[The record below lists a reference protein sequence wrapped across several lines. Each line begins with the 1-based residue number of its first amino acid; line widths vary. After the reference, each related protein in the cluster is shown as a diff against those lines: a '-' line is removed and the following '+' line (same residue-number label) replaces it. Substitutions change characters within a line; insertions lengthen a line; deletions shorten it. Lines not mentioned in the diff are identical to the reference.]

1 MKAAPEDRLESRS
14 GSGGFPFLKV
24 VLIVVILAVA
34 WLLWTTFQQ
43 PEPAETPSETVE
55 EVVVTPAD
63 LPPAEDIPRPATP
76 VPEVAGETSE
86 PAAPPLPPLPPL
98 EESDSLTR
106 EQLAAVGLGPEL
118 DQLEAEENLIQLGTA
133 LIDGF
138 SRGVVQYKLL
148 PVKRPSEVFAV
159 EMKGQQ
165 LYMDPAGYARY
176 DEYAEAIAT
185 LDAQAL
191 VGSFHRMRPLFEQ
204 AYAQLGLDPEAFDNA
219 VIRMLDHVLQTPE
232 LDQPI
237 ELTRKSVM
245 YKYADPQLEQLSP
258 LQKQLLRM
266 GPENLRRIKEQA
278 SVLREGLLS
287 QP

>member
-1 MKAAPEDRLESRS
+1 MKAAPEDRLESRN
-14 GSGGFPFLKV
+14 GSDGFPFLKIVLV
-24 VLIVVILAVA
+24 VAILAVA
-34 WLLWTTFQQ
+34 WVLWDTLQQ
-43 PEPAETPSETVE
+43 PEPAETQVEKME
-55 EVVVTPAD
+55 EVVVQPAE
-63 LPPAEDIPRPATP
+63 LPPAEDIPRPAAP
-76 VPEVAGETSE
+76 VSEAAGETAE
-86 PAAPPLPPLPPL
+86 PVPPLPPL
-98 EESDSLTR
+98 EESDSLMR
-106 EQLAAVGLGPEL
+106 EQLAAAGMGPEL

-148 PVKRPSEVFAV
+148 PVKRPSQPFGVLIE
-159 EMKGQQ
+159 GQQ

-185 LDAQAL
+185 LDTQAL
-191 VGSFHRMRPLFEQ
+191 VGSFHRMRPLYEQ

-232 LDQPI
+232 IDQPI

-245 YKYADPQLEQLSP
+245 YQYADPQLEQLSP
-258 LQKQLLRM
+258 VQKQLLRM
-266 GPENLRRIKEQA
+266 GPQNLRRVKEQA
-278 SVLREGLLS
+278 EALRAGLLG